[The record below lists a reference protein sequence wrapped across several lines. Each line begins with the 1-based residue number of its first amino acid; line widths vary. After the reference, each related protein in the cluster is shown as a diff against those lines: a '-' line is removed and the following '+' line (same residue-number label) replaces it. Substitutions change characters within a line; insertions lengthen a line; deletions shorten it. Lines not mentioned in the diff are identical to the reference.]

1 MAGDA
6 DWVEDVRRW
15 CLAGREVEGG
25 YVVDSPPPPINDS
38 RDAIG
43 DPLTSARLQ
52 ADLDKIAARWNG
64 LAREL
69 NASAQ
74 RRVLMARELASG
86 KPGRG

>member
-25 YVVDSPPPPINDS
+25 YVVDSTPPPINHS

-43 DPLTSARLQ
+43 YE
-52 ADLDKIAARWNG
+52 AA
-64 LAREL
+64 LPSL
-69 NASAQ
+69 
-74 RRVLMARELASG
+74 
-86 KPGRG
+86 